1 MEFLAVS
8 DTLQRLLG
16 QCLPI
21 LQSKSICGR
30 GSLNTQSP
38 HLFYWSRGTLP
49 TLPQGGQSLHCHFS
63 MGTKKKLRNGSTGSS
78 SIFPHPDDYRTS
90 EQGWNIPAEKSRL
103 LIGFNSLQN
112 HWFYIPEIPE
122 KSFIKLLKLKETISE
137 AGLLTSYW
145 QDTVYLSIYIIRIFL

>member
-1 MEFLAVS
+1 MPAYSTEQIHLWKRKPEHTESTSVLLKQRNIAHFATGRS
-8 DTLQRLLG
+8 EPTL
-16 QCLPI
+16 
-21 LQSKSICGR
+21 S
-30 GSLNTQSP
+30 
-38 HLFYWSRGTLP
+38 LFYGN
-49 TLPQGGQSLHCHFS
+49 
-63 MGTKKKLRNGSTGSS
+63 KKKLWNGLTGSS